1 MRRHEEKDAELDRRI
16 VALRKKNQALL
27 RRYQEIE
34 EDRRQ
39 AEQGGM
45 AVTTPGFLQPDSLT
59 VTISQVPGVSVT
71 LETGRVEAWS
81 MPGVLQLSHFLLS
94 AFLGAHMPYVLLTFI
109 AEPETEAL
117 QGAEVGEVWAE
128 SKRNCFRD
136 KAILSAFSGFLD
148 SGMTS
153 PCGILGRSVG
163 SEL

>member
-1 MRRHEEKDAELDRRI
+1 M
-16 VALRKKNQALL
+16 
-27 RRYQEIE
+27 
-34 EDRRQ
+34 
-39 AEQGGM
+39 
-45 AVTTPGFLQPDSLT
+45 TTPGFLQPDSLT

-81 MPGVLQLSHFLLS
+81 MLSHFLLS
-94 AFLGAHMPYVLLTFI
+94 AFLGAHMPYMLLTFI

-153 PCGILGRSVG
+153 PCGILGCSVG